1 MQVHRNVGN
10 VAAEWEQLAERAGAP
25 PFMRPGWF
33 AAFERAFGGGLWEI
47 ACVRR
52 DGRLAAVLPLQ
63 RRGNVLAG
71 AANWHTP
78 GFGAVAED
86 AEAVSELV
94 DALLEAP
101 PRRLDLSFLPP
112 DDHLLE
118 ALRERIEID
127 DLHAL
132 ERVVERSPY
141 VEVSGS
147 WEDFLASVPGKRR
160 AELRRRRRRLDEL
173 GRIAVGPEPADTD
186 LAARLAEV
194 FEVEALGWKG
204 SAGTAIASDPTTVQF
219 YEEIAD
225 WASARNWLRLWFLR
239 LDDRPLAVAYCLVHG
254 GVQYVLKVGFD
265 PEYRRFAPG
274 ILLTREMLVHAFES
288 GLTRFEFLGTA
299 DPYKLLWTDR
309 CHDMTRLQ
317 LFSDSPA
324 GLASRALWEF
334 GRPVARF
341 VVDTARSRTSA

>member
-1 MQVHRNVGN
+1 VEVHRHVGQIGG
-10 VAAEWEQLAERAGAP
+10 EWEQLAERAGAP
-25 PFMRPGWF
+25 PFLRPGWF
-33 AAFERAFGGGLWEI
+33 AAFGHAFGGGLWEI
-47 ACVRR
+47 VCVRR
-52 DGRLAAVLPLQ
+52 ERRLAAVLPLQ
-63 RRGNVLAG
+63 RRGNVLTG

-86 AEAVSELV
+86 PEAVSELV
-94 DALLEAP
+94 EALLDAP

-112 DDHLLE
+112 GDPLLE
-118 ALRERIEID
+118 ALREQIDAD
-127 DLHAL
+127 DLQAI

-147 WEDFLASVPGKRR
+147 WEDFFARVPGKRR
-160 AELRRRRRRLDEL
+160 ADLRRRRRRLGEL
-173 GRIAVGPEPADTD
+173 GRVEIGPEPRDTD
-186 LAARLAEV
+186 LEARLSTA
-194 FEVEALGWKG
+194 FEVEAMGWKG
-204 SAGTAIASDPTTVQF
+204 SAGTAIASDPTTVLF
-219 YEEIAD
+219 YEQVAA
-225 WASARNWLRLWFLR
+225 WASARGWLRLWFLR

-274 ILLTREMLVHAFES
+274 ILLTREMLVNAFES
-288 GLTRFEFLGTA
+288 GFTRFEFLGAA

-309 CHDMTRLQ
+309 CHDLTRVQ

-324 GLASRALWEF
+324 GLASRALWEY

-341 VVDTARSRTSA
+341 VVDTARSRVGA